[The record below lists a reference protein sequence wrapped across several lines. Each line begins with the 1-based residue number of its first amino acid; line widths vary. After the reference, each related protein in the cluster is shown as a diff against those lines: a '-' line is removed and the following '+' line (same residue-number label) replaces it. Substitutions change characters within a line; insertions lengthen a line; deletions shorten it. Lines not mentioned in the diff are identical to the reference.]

1 MKDEIVSIIAP
12 IFFASARRSLSE
24 RRSVQLYVTEANES
38 YNEVIVKK
46 IKQEAVWGY
55 MVK

>member
-1 MKDEIVSIIAP
+1 VIVRIIAP

-24 RRSVQLYVTEANES
+24 RRSVQLYVTEANEC
-38 YNEVIVKK
+38 YNAAIVKK
-46 IKQEAVWGY
+46 VKQETVWGY